1 MPFFTVRK
9 HPKILGLPKTNP
21 SANNPF
27 ATN

>member
-1 MPFFTVRK
+1 MPFYNVSNNS
-9 HPKILGLPKTNP
+9 KILGLPKTNP